1 MFTYQGMGSDASRG
15 VTSVIGVLLLVAVV
29 VVVGSIVALG
39 AFTFLD
45 ATGAPQ
51 ATADFSYE
59 QTPAGLRMT
68 PEVIGTEVTVQLNGR
83 DVATFDPDQAGQSVL
98 LPTAPGDRIT
108 VVSRDEQRSVL
119 VQEEIDERSE
129 IGDFIAYYTF
139 DGEDGDHTLEDQSG
153 NGNDGTLTGDDDG
166 WTGSAFDFDGNDYF
180 TVNGMS
186 AETSVDAFTVAIA
199 YRQDGAGSDTVSQ
212 LAEHTFSSGGTEYEW
227 FIENRYDSGSGT
239 YRTEYTVEYPDGV
252 AETGSNY
259 NLGERHV
266 VVGTYDGS
274 TYSLYVDGTRMESIS
289 HSSPVGVGDMR
300 IGRDFESNIQYFDG
314 RIYEIRLYYTAFDD
328 SEVEVISAA
337 MS

>member
-1 MFTYQGMGSDASRG
+1 MGQQSSRG
-15 VTSVIGVLLLVAVV
+15 VTSVIAVLLLVAVV
-29 VVVGSIVALG
+29 VVVGSVVAVG

-45 ATGAPQ
+45 RTGAPQ

-68 PEVIGTEVTVQLNGR
+68 PEVLGTAVTVQLNGR
-83 DVATFDPDQAGQSVL
+83 DVATFEPNQAGQSVL

-119 VQEEIDERSE
+119 VTEEIDERSE

-139 DGEDGDHTLEDQSG
+139 GGTDGDTVLEDQSG
-153 NGNDGTLTGDDDG
+153 NGNDGNLNTDGDSDG
-166 WTGSAFDFDGNDYF
+166 WTGSAYDFDGNDYF
-180 TVNGMS
+180 DVNDMS

-212 LAEHTFSSGGTEYEW
+212 LAEHTFSGNEW

-239 YRTEYTVEYPDGV
+239 YQTEYTVEYPNDE
-252 AETGSNY
+252 AETGYNY
-259 NLGERHV
+259 ALGERHV

-274 TYSLYVDGTRMESIS
+274 TYSLYVDGSRIESNP
-289 HSSPVGVGDMR
+289 HSGPVGVGDMH
-300 IGRDFESNIQYFDG
+300 IGRDYERDIQYLDG

-328 SEVEVISAA
+328 GEVETITNA
-337 MS
+337 MA